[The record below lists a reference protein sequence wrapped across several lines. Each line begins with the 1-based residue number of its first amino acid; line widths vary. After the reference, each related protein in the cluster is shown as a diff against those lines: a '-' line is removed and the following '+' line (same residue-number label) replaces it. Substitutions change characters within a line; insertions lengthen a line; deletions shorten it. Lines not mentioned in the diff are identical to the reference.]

1 MIKDEK
7 HEIKTWS
14 FNDAVI
20 YVTGTS
26 HIVIPEPVDGRSYK
40 ESTELLSVI
49 PVSGYYMV
57 EEKQKLL
64 ERVNKVCDALA
75 ELFSEEQDQEINI
88 SYEIN
93 AHQYVNC

>member
-1 MIKDEK
+1 MVKDET

-20 YVTGTS
+20 YVTGVH
-26 HIVIPEPVDGRSYK
+26 HIVVPEPVDGRSYK
-40 ESTELLSVI
+40 EVTELEAVI
-49 PVSGYYMV
+49 PVSGYCMP
-57 EEKQKLL
+57 EEKEQLL

-75 ELFSEEQDQEINI
+75 ELFSEEQDKEIHI